1 MKILYERFRNYV
13 KNNDSYCNTFKCDNG
28 YSLLVVKYSHLKVFD
43 IKVLDKNKNHI
54 IETYNDL
61 YPYDAANMI
70 EELMFNYK
78 NL

>member
-1 MKILYERFRNYV
+1 MKTLYERFSNYV
-13 KNNDSYCNTFKCDNG
+13 KNNNSYCNSFKCDNG
-28 YSLLVVKYSHLKVFD
+28 YSLLVIKYSHLNVFD
-43 IKVLDKNKNHI
+43 IKVLNKRKNV

-78 NL
+78 N

>member
-1 MKILYERFRNYV
+1 MKTLYERFSNYV
-13 KNNDSYCNTFKCDNG
+13 KNNDSYCNSFKCDNG
-28 YSLLVVKYSHLKVFD
+28 YSLLVIKYSHLNVFD
-43 IKVLDKNKNHI
+43 IKVLNKRKNV

-78 NL
+78 KIM

>member
-1 MKILYERFRNYV
+1 MKTLYERFSNYV
-13 KNNDSYCNTFKCDNG
+13 KNNNSYCNSFKCDND
-28 YSLLVVKYSHLKVFD
+28 YSLLVIKYSHLNVFD
-43 IKVLDKNKNHI
+43 IKVLNKRKNV

-78 NL
+78 N

>member
-1 MKILYERFRNYV
+1 MKTLYERFINYV
-13 KNNDSYCNTFKCDNG
+13 KNNNSYCNTFKCNNG

-43 IKVLDKNKNHI
+43 ITVLDKNKNHI

-70 EELMFNYK
+70 EELMINYC
-78 NL
+78 

>member
-1 MKILYERFRNYV
+1 MKTLYERFNNYV
-13 KNNDSYCNTFKCDNG
+13 KNNDSYCNAFKCNNG

-43 IKVLDKNKNHI
+43 IKVLNKRKNV

-70 EELMFNYK
+70 KELMAYYN
-78 NL
+78 